1 MSYLGLDVGTSGCKA
16 VVFDISGHP
25 LASASREYAVIS
37 SQPHWAELDSC
48 QVGDACLE
56 VIAEAAAQCPH
67 DRVQGLGISSQGEAF
82 TLLDGQGGVLANAM
96 VSSDSRAIRQVR
108 TFPFDPIRLYEK
120 TGHTAHPIFSLYKL
134 LWLREERP
142 DLWKNA
148 ARILCFEDYIHHR
161 LGLEPAISFS
171 LAARTMLF
179 DVREQRWDPEIL
191 AASGIRAEQLSRP
204 LPPGDVVGTLSG
216 AVCERLNLAPR
227 AIVVA
232 GGHDQVCAALGCGAI
247 RPGIAALGSGT
258 VECIAA
264 AFSEPILTP
273 ALRDANLCT
282 YSHAAPGLYATLAYN
297 LSGGNVLRWFRQEW
311 AGPEAAVAA
320 ETGADVYDLILD
332 LMPECPSKL
341 MVLPYF
347 TGSGTPHFDNHTPAA
362 ILGLRLTTGRGEVLR
377 ALLEGLCL
385 ELEANLRILDRAGI
399 AVEEIRATGGGAKN
413 PRWLQL
419 KADVFNRPVRIPK
432 VTEAGCL
439 GAALLACAAGDNHEI
454 ESLVAGWVHLGEAI
468 QPDPERAE
476 LYRTR
481 FAHYEETYRCLRALS
496 EKIF

>member
-1 MSYLGLDVGTSGCKA
+1 MSFLGLDVGTSGCKA
-16 VVFDISGHP
+16 VVFDASGQP

-37 SQPHWAELDSC
+37 SQPHWAELDSR

-56 VIAEAAAQCPH
+56 VIAEAASQCAH

-82 TLLDGQGGVLANAM
+82 TLLDGQGNVLANAM
-96 VSSDSRAIRQVR
+96 VSSDSRAIGQVR
-108 TFPFDPIRLYEK
+108 VFPFDAIRLYEK

-134 LWLREERP
+134 LWLREECP
-142 DLWKNA
+142 DLWSKA

-179 DVREQRWDPEIL
+179 NVTEKRWDPEIL
-191 AASGIRAEQLSRP
+191 AASGIRAEQFSRP

-216 AVCERLNLAPR
+216 SICEKLNLAPG
-227 AIVVA
+227 AIMVT

-311 AGPEAAVAA
+311 AAREVAA
-320 ETGADVYDLILD
+320 TAGTGADVYDLILD
-332 LMPECPSKL
+332 LMPEPPTKL

-362 ILGLRLTTGRGEVLR
+362 ILGLRLTTGRGEVLK
-377 ALLEGLCL
+377 ALLEGLCF
-385 ELEANLRILDRAGI
+385 ELEANLRILGSSGI
-399 AVEEIRATGGGAKN
+399 AVEEIRATGGGAKY

-419 KADVFNRPVRIPK
+419 KADVFNRTVRIPK

-439 GAALLACAAGDNHEI
+439 GAALLACAARDQRDV
-454 ESLVAGWVHLGEAI
+454 ESLVSRWVQLGDATV
-468 QPDPERAE
+468 PDPDRARF
-476 LYRTR
+476 YQDR

-496 EKIF
+496 EKTF

>member
-1 MSYLGLDVGTSGCKA
+1 MSFLGLDVGTSGCKA
-16 VVFDISGHP
+16 VVFDASGQP

-37 SQPHWAELDSC
+37 SQPHWAELDSR

-56 VIAEAAAQCPH
+56 VIAEAASQCAH

-82 TLLDGQGGVLANAM
+82 TLLDGQGNVLANAM
-96 VSSDSRAIRQVR
+96 VSSDSRAIGQVR
-108 TFPFDPIRLYEK
+108 VFPFDAIRLYEK

-134 LWLREERP
+134 LWLREECP
-142 DLWKNA
+142 DLWSKA

-179 DVREQRWDPEIL
+179 NVTEKRWDPEIL
-191 AASGIRAEQLSRP
+191 AASGIRAEQFSRP

-216 AVCERLNLAPR
+216 SICEKLNLAPG
-227 AIVVA
+227 AIMVT

-297 LSGGNVLRWFRQEW
+297 LSGGNVLRGCRQEW
-311 AGPEAAVAA
+311 AAREVAA
-320 ETGADVYDLILD
+320 TAGTGADVYDLILD
-332 LMPECPSKL
+332 LMPEPPTKL

-362 ILGLRLTTGRGEVLR
+362 ILGLRLTTGRGEVLK
-377 ALLEGLCL
+377 ALLEGLCF
-385 ELEANLRILDRAGI
+385 ELEANLRILGSSGI

-419 KADVFNRPVRIPK
+419 KADVFNRTVRIPK

-439 GAALLACAAGDNHEI
+439 GAALLACAARDQRDV
-454 ESLVAGWVHLGEAI
+454 ESLVSRWVQLGDATV
-468 QPDPERAE
+468 PDPDRARF
-476 LYRTR
+476 YQDR

-496 EKIF
+496 EKTF

>member
-1 MSYLGLDVGTSGCKA
+1 MSFLGLDVGTSGCKA
-16 VVFDISGHP
+16 VVFDASGQP

-37 SQPHWAELDSC
+37 SQPHWAELDSR

-56 VIAEAAAQCPH
+56 VIAEAASQCAH

-82 TLLDGQGGVLANAM
+82 TLLDGQGNVLANAM
-96 VSSDSRAIRQVR
+96 VSSDSRAIGQVR
-108 TFPFDPIRLYEK
+108 VFPFDAIRLYEK

-134 LWLREERP
+134 LWLREECP
-142 DLWKNA
+142 DLWSKA

-179 DVREQRWDPEIL
+179 NVTEKRWDPEIL
-191 AASGIRAEQLSRP
+191 AASGIRAEQFSRP

-216 AVCERLNLAPR
+216 SICEKLNLAPG
-227 AIVVA
+227 AIMVT

-311 AGPEAAVAA
+311 AAREVAA
-320 ETGADVYDLILD
+320 TAGTGADVYDLILD
-332 LMPECPSKL
+332 LMPEPPTKL

-362 ILGLRLTTGRGEVLR
+362 ILGLRLTTGRGEVLK
-377 ALLEGLCL
+377 ALLEGLCF
-385 ELEANLRILDRAGI
+385 ELEANLRILGSSGI

-419 KADVFNRPVRIPK
+419 KADVFNRTVRIPK

-439 GAALLACAAGDNHEI
+439 GAALLACAARDQRDV
-454 ESLVAGWVHLGEAI
+454 ESLVSRWVQLGDATV
-468 QPDPERAE
+468 PDPDRARF
-476 LYRTR
+476 YQDR

-496 EKIF
+496 EKTF